1 MRRTLFGT
9 AVALFAMA
17 VLTAAMIPLRSHLS
31 VATTALVLV
40 VPVVI
45 GVVAGGVTAGIISV
59 GAGFLVYDFFF
70 IPPLLTL
77 WVGRPENWV
86 ALGVYV
92 AVMLPVSQVVASMN
106 SAKAE
111 ARRQGREIRE
121 LFELSHLLVEDK
133 SLDLLLSS
141 VVTTLAEVFSADQV
155 ALLLPEADKLVV
167 VASAGAPLSDAQ
179 LRRVLPE
186 SGELATLDTRPF
198 ERDGLL
204 VVALTAAGRPA
215 GLLVL
220 SGMAAARHEREPLM
234 LFANQIALAVERVQL
249 REQVLQAR
257 LAEEMAALAKTLV
270 TAVSHDLRAPL
281 TSIKASSST
290 LVDTEFN
297 LDPDTTRRLATLIDV
312 QVDRLAEMVRNLLDM
327 SRIQAG
333 VLRARCSVASLEDL
347 VTAVVDELAPRGYVL
362 CMEIPDD
369 LPPIDVDVVLIS
381 RVLVNL
387 LENAIRYSPKSAAI
401 TVHAALAKQ
410 HLIEVTVTDK
420 GPGVSRQRRY
430 EIFELFARRSDDAGA
445 GLGLTI
451 AKTFIEAHDQRIW
464 VEDAPG
470 GGAKF
475 CFTLPIA
482 ANLSEEPRLA
492 ANSHY

>member
-1 MRRTLFGT
+1 MRRTSFGT

-31 VATTALVLV
+31 VATSALVLV

-70 IPPLLTL
+70 IPPYLTL
-77 WVGRPENWV
+77 LVGRPQNWV

-92 AVMLPVSQVVASMN
+92 AVMVPVSQVVASMN

-133 SLDLLLSS
+133 SLELLLSS
-141 VVTTLAEVFSADQV
+141 VVTTLAEVFSANQV

-186 SGELATLDTRPF
+186 SGELATLDPRPF

-220 SGMAAARHEREPLM
+220 SGMAAAPHEREPIM
-234 LFANQIALAVERVQL
+234 LFANQIAVAVERVQL

-281 TSIKASSST
+281 TSIKAASST
-290 LVDTEFN
+290 LVDTEFAI
-297 LDPDTTRRLATLIDV
+297 DPDTTRRLATLIDV
-312 QVDRLAEMVRNLLDM
+312 QVDRLAELVKNLLDM

-333 VLRARCSVASLEDL
+333 VLQPRCSVASLGDL
-347 VTAVVDELAPRGYVL
+347 VSVVVDELAPRGYVL
-362 CMEIPDD
+362 CVEIPDD

-387 LENAIRYSPKSAAI
+387 LENAIRYSPKSEPI
-401 TVHAALAKQ
+401 TVRAASSKQ
-410 HLIEVTVTDK
+410 HLIEVTVSDK
-420 GPGVSRQRRY
+420 GPGVSRKRRH
-430 EIFELFARRSDDAGA
+430 EIFELFARRSDDAGT

-451 AKTFIEAHDQRIW
+451 AKTFIEAHGQRIW
-464 VEDAPG
+464 VDDAPG

-475 CFTLPIA
+475 CFTLPVA